1 MNKIYIYLLLGLTFV
16 IYTAKG
22 QSFKGQFNDLGA
34 KKDTLGQLQLL
45 KKWEK
50 TDSIDPELFIA
61 YFNYYV
67 KKSKKEFVR
76 IDKNMNGKDGIQ
88 VMDND
93 SNKKEPVAY
102 LFSDSYYDQEILKN
116 GFDYIENGIKKYPN
130 RLDMLFG
137 KIYMLGNIEQYDI
150 FTSEIIKVIEYSAIN
165 NNQWL
170 WTDNKPIENPKQFFL
185 GSLQD
190 YQVQLYDTENDSLLN
205 NMKRIAETVL
215 KYYPDHI
222 ESLSNLSVVFMLQK
236 QFEKALEP
244 LLKAELLNPK
254 DHIVLSNIAQVYKL
268 KGDTKNAIIYYEL
281 TIKYGDEQSKIFAQ
295 EQIEKLKK
303 K

>member
-137 KIYMLGNIEQYDI
+137 KIYMLGKIEQYDI